1 MRQRAGLAEHPFATL
16 KDRHGYGGPLC
27 RGLDLARA
35 KIGLG
40 AWAYNFT
47 RVINIVGMER
57 LLEAIRMRVNG
68 GRGVGAA
75 C

>member
-16 KDRHGYGGPLC
+16 KDRNGYGGLLC

-35 KIGLG
+35 EMGLG

-47 RVINIVGMER
+47 RVMNIAGMGR
-57 LLEAIRMRVNG
+57 LLEAIRMRSSG
-68 GRGVGAA
+68 SRGCAAA